1 MRLLRFLII
10 IIFAGSVYGSDIR
23 TGGIVTTD
31 GGAPVLERG
40 VCWGLMVNPTISGS
54 HSHDGSGLG
63 QFETIIS
70 GLTPNTTYHVRAYA
84 TNSAG
89 VGYGEDYAI
98 TTPALDFFPAIS
110 PTSLSVV
117 KGTIAVYRVSFT
129 AQGGFMGPVT
139 LAVKN
144 LPLGAVATFSKTSI
158 SLGEISTLSITTA
171 KVGIG
176 TYSGYIEASSGAV
189 KKTVNFI
196 LTVKNK
202 KK

>member
-1 MRLLRFLII
+1 
-10 IIFAGSVYGSDIR
+10 
-23 TGGIVTTD
+23 
-31 GGAPVLERG
+31 LERG
-40 VCWGLMVNPTISGS
+40 VCWGLTANPTIAGS
-54 HSHDGSGLG
+54 HTHDGSGLG
-63 QFETIIS
+63 RFETIIS
-70 GLTPNTTYHVRAYA
+70 GLTPNTIYHVRAYA

-110 PTSLSVV
+110 PTSLSVI
-117 KGTIAVYRVSFT
+117 KGTVAAYRISFT
-129 AQGGFMGPVT
+129 AQGGFTGLVT

-158 SLGEISTLSITTA
+158 SLGETSTLSITTA
-171 KVGIG
+171 RVSIG
-176 TYSGYIEASSGAV
+176 TYSSYVEASSGAA

-202 KK
+202 KR